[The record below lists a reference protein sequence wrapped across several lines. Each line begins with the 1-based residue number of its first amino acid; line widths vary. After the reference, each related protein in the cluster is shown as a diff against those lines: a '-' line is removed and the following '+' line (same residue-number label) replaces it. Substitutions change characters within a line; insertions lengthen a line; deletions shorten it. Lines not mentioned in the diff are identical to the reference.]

1 MKSTEQV
8 LSLNSPAVL
17 KTRPPHRLG
26 GAHRRGAGYLLL
38 CWCNGWIITPC
49 APVRCGDPAARAW
62 ALSSA
67 TRSVQRK
74 MMGDDERD

>member
-26 GAHRRGAGYLLL
+26 GAHRHGAGYLLL
-38 CWCNGWIITPC
+38 CWCNGWGSSRRAPPPGVGTRC
-49 APVRCGDPAARAW
+49 ARLGPIQRHP
-62 ALSSA
+62 LSA
-67 TRSVQRK
+67 KR
-74 MMGDDERD
+74 DDGGQ

>member
-26 GAHRRGAGYLLL
+26 GAHSRGAGYLLL
-38 CWCNGWIITPC
+38 CWCNGWIIARC
-49 APVRCGDPAARAW
+49 APRPVWAPRCARLGPIQRHP
-62 ALSSA
+62 LSA
-67 TRSVQRK
+67 K
-74 MMGDDERD
+74 KDDGGR